1 MLYEPTSLA
10 LTTNPL
16 GRALREAYGVDPVA
30 VFANAGLEFGTPP
43 TPQQRYPL
51 TTIRRLWQAAIEA
64 TGDPAIGLT
73 TGWHV
78 RPTDLYAF
86 GFAWLAS
93 STLRG
98 ALERLCRFHRVLST
112 AVAVVTLEECGEQL
126 ALRTR
131 FPDSSRAPPKEG
143 LDAGMTALLSMC
155 SLIADR
161 EVRPVKADLTC
172 DSTVHPDA
180 YAKHLQAPIN
190 FGCDVGTLY
199 FDRSLIDAPLPGGT
213 PDIARATD
221 RIAER
226 YLEALDP
233 QRVASEVR
241 RLLIRL
247 LPSGQFDQDRVAR
260 QLNRSASTLH
270 RQLGTENT
278 SYREVLDSTRRGLAE
293 EYLRDDK
300 FSIAE
305 VAYLLGFS
313 DQSNFSR
320 AFKRWTSRTPH
331 EYRSG

>member
-1 MLYEPTSLA
+1 MS
-10 LTTNPL
+10 
-16 GRALREAYGVDPVA
+16 
-30 VFANAGLEFGTPP
+30 
-43 TPQQRYPL
+43 
-51 TTIRRLWQAAIEA
+51 
-64 TGDPAIGLT
+64 
-73 TGWHV
+73 
-78 RPTDLYAF
+78 
-86 GFAWLAS
+86 
-93 STLRG
+93 
-98 ALERLCRFHRVLST
+98 
-112 AVAVVTLEECGEQL
+112 
-126 ALRTR
+126 
-131 FPDSSRAPPKEG
+131 APCI
-143 LDAGMTALLSMC
+143 S
-155 SLIADR
+155 I
-161 EVRPVKADLTC
+161 
-172 DSTVHPDA
+172 
-180 YAKHLQAPIN
+180 
-190 FGCDVGTLY
+190 
-199 FDRSLIDAPLPGGT
+199 
-213 PDIARATD
+213 
-221 RIAER
+221 
-226 YLEALDP
+226 DP

>member
-16 GRALREAYGVDPVA
+16 GRALEEAYGQDPAA
-30 VFANAGLEFGTPP
+30 VFASAGLEFGATV
-43 TPQQRYPL
+43 TPQKRYPL
-51 TTIRRLWQAAIEA
+51 STIRRLWQAAIEA

-73 TGWHV
+73 TGWYV
-78 RPTDLYAF
+78 RPADLYAF

-112 AVAVVTLEECGEQL
+112 AVAVVTLEESGELL

-131 FPDSSRAPPKEG
+131 FPDASRAPPKEG
-143 LDAGMTALLSMC
+143 LDSGMTALLRMC
-155 SLIADR
+155 SLIAEQDI
-161 EVRPVKADLTC
+161 RPVKADLTC
-172 DSTVHPDA
+172 DSAVHPDA
-180 YAKHLQAPIN
+180 YAKHLQAPIT

-199 FDRSLIDAPLPGGT
+199 FDRSVVDAVLVGGT
-213 PDIARATD
+213 PDVARATD
-221 RIAER
+221 RIAEQ

-241 RLLIRL
+241 RLLVRL

-270 RQLGTENT
+270 RQLGIENT
-278 SYREVLDSTRRGLAE
+278 SYREILDSTRRGLAE
-293 EYLRDDK
+293 DYLRDGK

-320 AFKRWTSRTPH
+320 AFKRWTNRTPN
-331 EYRSG
+331 EFRVG